1 MHITKL
7 EFAVKKPSIHTCIFC
22 TFIILV
28 MGICFISCSLDQG
41 AGHTISFRMPV
52 FSSSVERSSTITRSK
67 VNNTEQYFLSSI
79 PPIVGWNEEV
89 FFPHTGTI
97 QIPFL
102 DRELACTYEM
112 QEDQVMVT
120 GVDEY
125 IDLAFTISADG
136 AFSYHAVQLSSNDE
150 KALIASTVT
159 GVIDDDFIDEGE
171 GTVKIWT
178 VTENSELSESL
189 IYLTFDVSLNAGVPV
204 IDEMMMDNSE
214 PEDPNVESL
223 EHITIDLWEESIEE
237 LFDAFPS
244 ETSAPFQESTYNRID
259 GMWASVEK

>member
-1 MHITKL
+1 
-7 EFAVKKPSIHTCIFC
+7 
-22 TFIILV
+22 
-28 MGICFISCSLDQG
+28 
-41 AGHTISFRMPV
+41 
-52 FSSSVERSSTITRSK
+52 

-102 DRELACTYEM
+102 DRELACTYEV

-136 AFSYHAVQLSSNDE
+136 AFSYHAVQLSTLQSTE
-150 KALIASTVT
+150 KALITSTVT

-171 GTVKIWT
+171 GTAKIWT
-178 VTENSELSESL
+178 VTENFDSSVSDSL
-189 IYLTFDVSLNAGVPV
+189 IHLTFSMRRKAEGIPV
-204 IDEMMMDNSE
+204 IDEMMTVSSV
-214 PEDPNVESL
+214 PDPPIAKSLNAISFNLWDEHHESL
-223 EHITIDLWEESIEE
+223 FPKEFPLESANSSPII
-237 LFDAFPS
+237 LK
-244 ETSAPFQESTYNRID
+244 RID